1 MNDVSNLSMIL
12 GTIVPAVFTILAAL
26 VALAPG
32 LTRIGNPK
40 SRASFDKAAADL
52 ERARQFA
59 DCGYEQLGEGIE
71 QQAVIE
77 AAQTLA
83 KKETGLFLDPM
94 AINGIKALIF
104 AVLGTTMALIMRIPD
119 SPAAYWTFFIA
130 AAVFLFGVLI
140 FVCFIALDVTN
151 FADVAKKTKAG
162 PYRVKSK
169 KERLFMRYTEISS
182 SLDKDSPCILVDLRP
197 TKEQISEPIR
207 NATCAPGDIG
217 TFVATLPPAATVFAC
232 SSFGKESYE
241 FVRDLRL
248 SGVLASHDL
257 GGIKGRAKLLSRM
270 MIELYYRN
278 QPMVTAER
286 QAVSTPE

>member
-52 ERARQFA
+52 ERAKQFA
-59 DCGYEQLGEGIE
+59 SCGYEELGEGIE

-104 AVLGTTMALIMRIPD
+104 AALGTTMALITRIPD

-151 FADVAKKTKAG
+151 FADVAKKIKAE
-162 PYRVKSK
+162 PYRARSR
-169 KERLFMRYTEISS
+169 KEGLLMRYAEISS
-182 SLDKDSPCILVDLRP
+182 SLEKDSPCILIDLRP
-197 TKEQISEPIR
+197 ARAQTREPIK
-207 NATCAPGDIG
+207 NAADDPGDIDA
-217 TFVATLPPAATVFAC
+217 FIASLPPSATVFAC

-241 FVRDLRL
+241 FVRDLRAL
-248 SGVLASHDL
+248 GVLTSYDL
-257 GGIKGRAKLLSRM
+257 GGIKGRAKLLSRV

-278 QPMVTAER
+278 QPMVTN
-286 QAVSTPE
+286 SGLCHPEP